1 MDVDAAA
8 KLHICEGVQSSNI
21 LSFCV
26 KKSYLSPG
34 LFKNLFFPSRHC
46 SSLILSD
53 FFWDTTAGPP
63 RGLKIAKCL
72 FFGSIQESHFRSDLH
87 VGCHPENFYIRFCP
101 KTFLGVTIQMGKS
114 GKKIGAKSQC

>member
-53 FFWDTTAGPP
+53 F
-63 RGLKIAKCL
+63 I
-72 FFGSIQESHFRSDLH
+72 
-87 VGCHPENFYIRFCP
+87 
-101 KTFLGVTIQMGKS
+101 FLGQHWPPS
-114 GKKIGAKSQC
+114 GIENSKMSLFWLHSRIPF